1 MSNLKTGLHLTTA
14 DDINNAILVKKTNNN
29 HQRAVDS
36 LRNFVKTINNKD
48 PKHIADLLAARC
60 LNIERNISLYMELN
74 EEDLFETTIEEID
87 LILTLIE

>member
-1 MSNLKTGLHLTTA
+1 MTNLKTELCLTTA
-14 DDINNAILVKKTNNN
+14 DEVNNSISVKKTSIN

-48 PKHIADLLAARC
+48 PKHIADLLTARC
-60 LNIERNISLYMELN
+60 LNIERNVSLYMELN